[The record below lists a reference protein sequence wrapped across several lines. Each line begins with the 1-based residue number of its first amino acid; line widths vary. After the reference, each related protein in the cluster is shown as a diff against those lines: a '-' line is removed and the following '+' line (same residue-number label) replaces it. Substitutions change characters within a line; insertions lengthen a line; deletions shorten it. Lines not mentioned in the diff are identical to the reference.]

1 MVLANSSPRP
11 PSAPLFAPLGLA
23 PALAG
28 AGGGPSGPRF
38 PDLSGLAGGLP
49 GLGAR
54 GGRRGGDA
62 AGLVNGPRHAPGP
75 LRPAAPAPQ
84 GPTTGGHRRP
94 VRHDVPRDETLRE
107 LPRERTPRPQGAPQR
122 RDVGPRPGPRQAP
135 PSGRGAS
142 PLRGRLAVAAVAAG
156 ALATAGHSLTGLEAL
171 GDAPTTAELA
181 LAADRGSTDS
191 SSTGGAADGGSDA
204 TGLDAA
210 TSGVLPVTTAA
221 DSGSSSTTS
230 TTGARTASTS
240 GSDEGHQVGSLSKA
254 ADRAAAAA
262 RAAAEAARPDFV
274 KPADGRFTSG
284 FGARWG
290 SSHRGIDIAGP
301 IGTPIVSVGDGTVIE
316 SGPASGFGQW
326 VRVELEDGTVNVYGH
341 VNRSYVREGQQV
353 RAGEEIAEIGNRGQ
367 STGPHLH
374 FEVWKNG
381 SQKINPLPW
390 LAERGISLGSPQ
402 D

>member
-1 MVLANSSPRP
+1 M
-11 PSAPLFAPLGLA
+11 
-23 PALAG
+23 
-28 AGGGPSGPRF
+28 
-38 PDLSGLAGGLP
+38 
-49 GLGAR
+49 
-54 GGRRGGDA
+54 
-62 AGLVNGPRHAPGP
+62 
-75 LRPAAPAPQ
+75 
-84 GPTTGGHRRP
+84 
-94 VRHDVPRDETLRE
+94 
-107 LPRERTPRPQGAPQR
+107 
-122 RDVGPRPGPRQAP
+122 
-135 PSGRGAS
+135 
-142 PLRGRLAVAAVAAG
+142 RGRLAVAAVAAG

-181 LAADRGSTDS
+181 LAADRGTRSDEAASSGS
-191 SSTGGAADGGSDA
+191 SSSSGSA

-210 TSGVLPVTTAA
+210 TSGVLPVTSAAGGTAQTA
-221 DSGSSSTTS
+221 SSSS
-230 TTGARTASTS
+230 SS
-240 GSDEGHQVGSLSKA
+240 SDAEDGHQVGSLSKA

-326 VRVELEDGTVNVYGH
+326 VRVQLEDGTVNVYGH
-341 VNRSYVREGQQV
+341 VNRSYVREGQRV

-374 FEVWKNG
+374 FEVWEDG
-381 SQKINPLPW
+381 GRKINPLPW